1 MSDIRI
7 LYKLI
12 RKIALMGKGN
22 FFTISKI
29 YFYIKEYNSKMFSFA
44 KIAQNPFISKKPNHP
59 TSHVIFPYLFAGL
72 TVSMPWTKTLLSS
85 DKKAGIS

>member
-1 MSDIRI
+1 
-7 LYKLI
+7 
-12 RKIALMGKGN
+12 
-22 FFTISKI
+22 
-29 YFYIKEYNSKMFSFA
+29 MFSFA